1 MSVWRP
7 PEQNPSPSLATP
19 AISAEIGCPVPPPGR
34 PKPFVADRTV
44 HAALRGE
51 RKPRPSTLTGTAFD
65 DPHLAMTAY
74 SFRLDGSELQ
84 RYQAMAAR
92 ALDSE
97 ASFWDAGGIGPGA
110 RVVDLGCGPGTFLP
124 ALAARTAPNGRVT
137 GIDRAADAVAAARAL
152 VDKLALERVDVQ
164 QAGCEVTRID
174 TASVDTVLM
183 RNVLVHNGR
192 AVPAILAHVRSL
204 LRPGGHLLVAEP
216 DLAKLEFPDH
226 VIDERELE
234 QRWIAWARSVGNDPS
249 LGARLAAIVASAGF
263 GVEASTS
270 RIDVLRVE
278 RSPAW
283 TARHVLV
290 EAGFATD
297 SDVQRWDNAIANRLT
312 MTGSLEVG
320 LPLHVV
326 LARRPHPQGA
336 DGGAT

>member
-1 MSVWRP
+1 
-7 PEQNPSPSLATP
+7 
-19 AISAEIGCPVPPPGR
+19 
-34 PKPFVADRTV
+34 
-44 HAALRGE
+44 
-51 RKPRPSTLTGTAFD
+51 
-65 DPHLAMTAY
+65 MTAY

-84 RYQAMAAR
+84 RYQALAAR

-164 QAGCEVTRID
+164 QAGCEATGID
-174 TASVDTVLM
+174 TASVDTALM

-216 DLAKLEFPDH
+216 DLAELEFPDH

-312 MTGSLEVG
+312 TTGSLEVG